1 MVPKKNVIVKG
12 AFALFAFGIIAS
24 CHKSSSSSHQEMIA
38 ILQKLDKRNNDI
50 ANQFRPQA
58 KMAHCDS
65 LLQMPGNS
73 RNAYAL
79 LAKAPLLLQAGQE
92 QKSVSIYEDIVK
104 RMDSTEVNGML
115 PGMAIAYMRLGERTN
130 CMLNHTGSS

>member
-1 MVPKKNVIVKG
+1 MIPMKISTNLVVSVLLVFCLT
-12 AFALFAFGIIAS
+12 AA
-24 CHKSSSSSHQEMIA
+24 CHRATSSHQEMIA

-50 ANQFRPQA
+50 TNQFRPQG
-58 KMAHCDS
+58 KIAHCDS

-104 RMDSTEVNGML
+104 RMDTTEVKGMF

-130 CMLNHTGSS
+130 C